1 MNDRKARTYH
11 NSKQISDKIQMY
23 VKELFKGLNYKNQIV
38 EIEIDSIISQVK
50 KIQNKYDK
58 ELFDLLDLSIKL
70 NYQHKILPKISCF
83 LKAKNNVS
91 PIHKFIFSNPKNLK

>member
-23 VKELFKGLNYKNQIV
+23 VKELFIGLNYKNQIV

-50 KIQNKYDK
+50 KYKTNM
-58 ELFDLLDLSIKL
+58 IK
-70 NYQHKILPKISCF
+70 NYLIY
-83 LKAKNNVS
+83 
-91 PIHKFIFSNPKNLK
+91 

>member
-1 MNDRKARTYH
+1 MNDRKAITYH

-38 EIEIDSIISQVK
+38 EIEINLIISQVK

-58 ELFDLLDLSIKL
+58 ELFDLLDLSI
-70 NYQHKILPKISCF
+70 N
-83 LKAKNNVS
+83 
-91 PIHKFIFSNPKNLK
+91 